1 MVKGIDW
8 KGTPPDELFAR
19 RWRAGVLNMM
29 SEVQSRAMDNAPVKT
44 SALIQSADIRA
55 TRDGAEVTFGSNR
68 VKYARLRHEVNN
80 LHPSTTKYL
89 ARAAEDVARG
99 NLARYFK

>member
-1 MVKGIDW
+1 MAGIQW
-8 KGTPPDELFAR
+8 KGTPPDELFAK

-29 SEVQSRAMDNAPVKT
+29 SDVQMKAQTNAPILT
-44 SALIQSADIRA
+44 GALRNSARIRA
-55 TRDGAEVTFGSNR
+55 TRDGAEVTFGSSR
-68 VKYARLRHEVNN
+68 VD

-89 ARAAEDVARG
+89 ARAAEDVAKG